1 MVASAQSLKDQL
13 VKKALRASTA
23 AAVELRT
30 QLREDTPK
38 SEPGG
43 GRTSRG
49 WFTTP
54 PVFTGTGIEFRIRH
68 PQDGS
73 SPDKSP
79 APEWLS
85 QGTRPHEIRVKRA
98 KFLVFSSVLYPSPGV
113 LVPTKT
119 GNPLIFTKRV
129 MHPGFAGTGFIERI
143 LAEANTGEVFRRAF
157 AQA

>member
-1 MVASAQSLKDQL
+1 MAASAQSLKDNL
-13 VKKALRASTA
+13 VRKALRATA
-23 AAVELRT
+23 AASVEFRT

-54 PVFTGTGIEFRIRH
+54 PVFTGTSIEFRIRH
-68 PQDGS
+68 PQGPENP
-73 SPDKSP
+73 PDP
-79 APEWLS
+79 RWLS
-85 QGTRPHEIRVKRA
+85 EGTRPHEIRVKNA
-98 KFLVFSSVLYPSPGV
+98 KFLVFSSALYPSPGV

-119 GNPLIFTKRV
+119 GNPLVFTKRV

-143 LAEANTGEVFRRAF
+143 LGEANTSEVFRRAF

>member
-1 MVASAQSLKDQL
+1 MASAQSLKDNL
-13 VKKALRASTA
+13 VRKALRATA
-23 AAVELRT
+23 AASVEFRT

-54 PVFTGTGIEFRIRH
+54 PVFTGTSIEFRIRH

-73 SPDKSP
+73 SREKSP
-79 APEWLS
+79 RPEWLS
-85 QGTRPHEIRVKRA
+85 QGTAPHEIRVKNA

-119 GNPLIFTKRV
+119 GNPLVFTKRV

-143 LAEANTGEVFRRAF
+143 LGEANTSEVFRRAF